1 MSDIEYRKTTTGSQP
16 PVLGEGERLIASFR
30 GSRASYVREH
40 VMLAALGSVAASGVL
55 FYLGNAHPWTGV
67 VGAVLAIAARGF
79 YVAGEQL
86 GFTHHLTNRRLV
98 LPDGRGLELG
108 RIARVRH
115 VFSAVQVVTD
125 TGDKHLIKYQA
136 DTEATSA
143 AIEQA
148 RR

>member
-1 MSDIEYRKTTTGSQP
+1 MSEVEYRKTQASAEP

-30 GSRASYVREH
+30 GSRATYVKEH

-55 FYLGNAHPWTGV
+55 FYMGNAHPWTGV

-79 YVAGEQL
+79 YVADEQL
-86 GFTHHLTNRRLV
+86 GFVHHLTNRRLV
-98 LPDGRGLELG
+98 LPDGRGIDLG
-108 RIARVRH
+108 RIGKVRH
-115 VFSAVQVVTD
+115 IFSAVQVVTE

-136 DTEATSA
+136 DTEATTA
-143 AIEQA
+143 AIEEA